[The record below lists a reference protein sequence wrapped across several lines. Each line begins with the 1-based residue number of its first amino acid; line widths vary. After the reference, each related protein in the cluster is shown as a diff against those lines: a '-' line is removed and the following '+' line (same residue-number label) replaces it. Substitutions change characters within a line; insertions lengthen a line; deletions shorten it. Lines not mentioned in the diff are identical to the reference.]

1 MVNTLTEASD
11 RWYQIGIQLDISSH
25 TLKSIQKEH
34 REDKDRLVF
43 MLEHWITNGKE
54 VTWES
59 VINALISPSVERR
72 SIAYK
77 VKEKFISSS

>member
-1 MVNTLTEASD
+1 MNALAEASD
-11 RWYQIGIQLDISSH
+11 KWYQIGIQLDILSH

-34 REDKDRLVF
+34 HEDKDRLMF
-43 MLEHWITNGKE
+43 MLEHWMTNGSE

-77 VKEKFISSS
+77 VKEQYISSN